1 MTGAGR
7 RRPANRKRRKGG
19 CSLGSKVASDVKSR
33 YARDAAKYRPPTPYL
48 RNFLMAFLVG
58 GGFSALGQV
67 LHSVFVAQGLDDA
80 QAGARM
86 ATVLI
91 AVGAV
96 LTGLGV
102 YDALGKVAGAGSAI
116 PISGFANSIVAPA
129 MEFSREGYV
138 LGTAAQMFVIA
149 GPVIVYGVL
158 AAFLSAAVR
167 YFLVGLGG

>member
-1 MTGAGR
+1 M
-7 RRPANRKRRKGG
+7 
-19 CSLGSKVASDVKSR
+19 GSKLASDVKSR

-48 RNFLMAFLVG
+48 RNFIMAFLVG
-58 GGFSALGQV
+58 GSFSALGQI
-67 LHSVFVAQGLDDA
+67 LHVAFVSQGLDDA
-80 QAGARM
+80 EAGARM
-86 ATVLI
+86 ATALI

-102 YDALGKVAGAGSAI
+102 YDALGRVAGAGSAI

-138 LGTAAQMFVIA
+138 LGTASQMFIIA

-158 AAFLSAAVR
+158 AAFFAAALR
-167 YFLVGLGG
+167 YFVLGLGG